1 MKVLVNVKSKL
12 IDFLSSSLAFLLKQ
26 MSETQSTSFSSDISS
41 FVFLFL
47 LKIQNFVL
55 CLIVAVTPLF
65 SHNIKKIVIIDP
77 F

>member
-55 CLIVAVTPLF
+55 CLIVAVTPPF